1 MSTAQLFHCERRPIL
16 PQQSE
21 TGVSPAA
28 DADWTK
34 ENKTMVRGRRQRWRA
49 AVASQEMI
57 YRLDRKQLTAQ
68 LCTISRTLELEKL
81 QVISRGRKRFVIC
94 SRVRIQKYLSYVTNQ
109 RKRGYVS
116 TRLRQWSSQCRM
128 ALGSGGDAGA
138 PRPSPQAFCKA

>member
-1 MSTAQLFHCERRPIL
+1 MIEECDETLYGKICLDCFGHQHGLIEFRTVRFRPVCIFRLRSIVSTAQLFHCERRPIL

-21 TGVSPAA
+21 TGFSPAA

-68 LCTISRTLELEKL
+68 LCTISRTLELKSCKSSPEGESGCYML
-81 QVISRGRKRFVIC
+81 
-94 SRVRIQKYLSYVTNQ
+94 
-109 RKRGYVS
+109 
-116 TRLRQWSSQCRM
+116 TRTH
-128 ALGSGGDAGA
+128 
-138 PRPSPQAFCKA
+138 